1 MIVTAHYNLDNLN
14 QMNIDNVSNDNIGWA
29 IAERFPTK
37 EYLEIKKVCDQDED
51 PVNSL
56 GTWQENEDYRD
67 YIDMKAYN
75 GAPIVFKLKI
85 DDDCEGAELYTTNE
99 IRLHAK
105 SQEDID
111 YIRDI
116 VEETTICKVEI
127 VHQREDKPADDEP
140 KQVYKFEHIFR
151 AIVTRELSYKLPAGM
166 TEDEARDYI
175 ENNQVSPVESET
187 TKEEFLDEV
196 EWNLLDSWDD

>member
-1 MIVTAHYNLDNLN
+1 MIVTAHYIIDNLS
-14 QMNIDNVSNDNIGWA
+14 QMNIENVSNDNIGWA

-37 EYLEIKKVCDQDED
+37 EYLDIKKVCDRDED

-67 YIDMKAYN
+67 YIDMIAYN
-75 GAPIVFKLKI
+75 VAPIVFNVKI
-85 DDDCEGAELYTTNE
+85 DAGGGDAELHTINE
-99 IRLHAK
+99 ITLHAK

-116 VEETTICKVEI
+116 VEETTICTVEI
-127 VHQREDKPADDEP
+127 IYQEGKPADDEP

-175 ENNQVSPVESET
+175 ENNQVSPFESET
-187 TKEEFLDEV
+187 TNEEFLDEI